1 MDFHPD
7 AVERAAVI
15 ESVQKGNAQSGTI
28 TDQKVRSIE
37 LLISGL
43 LRGGAFASL
52 VFILAGALVI
62 FIYHPDYIRSSE
74 ELHQLLLPSAI
85 FPHTIADV
93 GREAL
98 HLRGPALIMVGLL
111 LLIVTPVLLVAVSI
125 LMFAYQ
131 QDRDFVIITFLVLM
145 LLMTS
150 FFLGKTE
157 HGSRSTPA
165 NGNGKRVEIGENA
178 TPSSL
183 HGAPIDPRKIV
194 LETIGD
200 S

>member
-15 ESVQKGNAQSGTI
+15 ESVQTGNAQSGTI

-43 LRGGAFASL
+43 LRGGALASL
-52 VFILAGALVI
+52 VFIFAGALLI
-62 FIYHPDYIRSSE
+62 FIDHPNYLRSPE
-74 ELHQLLLPSAI
+74 KLHQLLLPGAI

-93 GREAL
+93 GREVL
-98 HLRGPALIMVGLL
+98 QLRGPALVMVGLL

-131 QDRDFVIITFLVLM
+131 RDRDFVMITFLVLM
-145 LLMTS
+145 LLVTS
-150 FFLGKTE
+150 FLLGTTE
-157 HGSRSTPA
+157 HSPTSAPA
-165 NGNGKRVEIGENA
+165 NQRGKGMDVKVGSAVGSGQWAEN
-178 TPSSL
+178 
-183 HGAPIDPRKIV
+183 PRQIRGGK
-194 LETIGD
+194 G
-200 S
+200 